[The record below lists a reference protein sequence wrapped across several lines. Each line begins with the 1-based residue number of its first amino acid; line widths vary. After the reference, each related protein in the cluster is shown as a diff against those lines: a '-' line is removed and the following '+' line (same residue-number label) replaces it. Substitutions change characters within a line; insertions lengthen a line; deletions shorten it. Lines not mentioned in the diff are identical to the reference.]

1 MPASTLV
8 GTWVNEFGSIL
19 TITAIDQ
26 QTGVL
31 SGTYASHT
39 GATKVDGFAPVPR
52 FFPSRIGRVV
62 LYKRKR
68 ER

>member
-8 GTWVNEFGSIL
+8 GTWVNEFGSTL
-19 TITAIDQ
+19 TITAVDQ

-39 GATKVDGFAPVPR
+39 GAAKEEGKVSQQVPKKDGW
-52 FFPSRIGRVV
+52 
-62 LYKRKR
+62 
-68 ER
+68 